1 LERNESIW
9 TTSKFRNLFCERS
22 FWTENLPSEND
33 VIEMIKRIAY
43 ISILLVWGCNSL
55 IEKSAPLEGN
65 FYIQDGWLAFSSS
78 KYDEADK
85 HFNTA
90 IETNDSGSVFH
101 FLSLVGLGWSNIYK
115 AHMIEGT
122 SSNGYVNDAGE
133 RLNAANNLMLNINI
147 EEITFDLNEDY
158 FNGITDMYAGLA
170 LQRSYFAK
178 QKSANENAWE
188 TTNESLSDTVR
199 ILYEESIDFSIQLES
214 DYIFQHDVKLTYNDI
229 LVLRTQ
235 NYLILGNIEEAILS
249 FNQIDFDQ
257 LGFEVN
263 EACEQ
268 GVDFDASK
276 LIECLCI
283 VSHNGFC
290 PFGDLND

>member
-1 LERNESIW
+1 
-9 TTSKFRNLFCERS
+9 
-22 FWTENLPSEND
+22 
-33 VIEMIKRIAY
+33 MMKRITY

-78 KYDEADK
+78 KYEEADK

-101 FLSLVGLGWSNIYK
+101 FLSLVGLGWTNIYK
-115 AHMIEGT
+115 AQMIEET
-122 SSNGYVNDAGE
+122 SSNGYVNNAGKN
-133 RLNAANNLMLNINI
+133 LNAANNLMLNINI
-147 EEITFDLNEDY
+147 EEITLDLNEDY

-229 LVLRTQ
+229 LVLRTE
-235 NYLILGNIEEAILS
+235 NYLILGNIEKAILS

-268 GVDFDASK
+268 GVDFDSSK

>member
-1 LERNESIW
+1 MVNAILFKRSVSTLKSN
-9 TTSKFRNLFCERS
+9 TT
-22 FWTENLPSEND
+22 
-33 VIEMIKRIAY
+33 IA
-43 ISILLVWGCNSL
+43 N
-55 IEKSAPLEGN
+55 
-65 FYIQDGWLAFSSS
+65 
-78 KYDEADK
+78 
-85 HFNTA
+85 
-90 IETNDSGSVFH
+90 
-101 FLSLVGLGWSNIYK
+101 
-115 AHMIEGT
+115 
-122 SSNGYVNDAGE
+122 
-133 RLNAANNLMLNINI
+133 LNAANNLILNINI
-147 EEITFDLNEDY
+147 EEITLDLNEDY
-158 FNGITDMYAGLA
+158 SNGITDMYAGLA

-199 ILYEESIDFSIQLES
+199 ILYEESIEFSIQLER

-257 LGFEVN
+257 LGFEVD
-263 EACEQ
+263 EACKQEFE
-268 GVDFDASK
+268 DDK
-276 LIECLCI
+276 LEDLIECLCI

>member
-1 LERNESIW
+1 MKSKQIFLFYHFDKEVSI
-9 TTSKFRNLFCERS
+9 K
-22 FWTENLPSEND
+22 
-33 VIEMIKRIAY
+33 I
-43 ISILLVWGCNSL
+43 
-55 IEKSAPLEGN
+55 
-65 FYIQDGWLAFSSS
+65 
-78 KYDEADK
+78 
-85 HFNTA
+85 H
-90 IETNDSGSVFH
+90 SVFH
-101 FLSLVGLGWSNIYK
+101 FLSLVGLGWTNIYK
-115 AHMIEGT
+115 AQMIEET
-122 SSNGYVNDAGE
+122 SSNGYVKNAGE
-133 RLNAANNLMLNINI
+133 NLNVANNLVPNLNI
-147 EEITFDLNEDY
+147 EVITLELYEDY
-158 FNGITDMYAGLA
+158 SNGITDMYAGLA

-229 LVLRTQ
+229 LVLRTE

-268 GVDFDASK
+268 GVDFDSSK